1 MPFSRTGKHTSNVV
15 ISTEKNSENSFENT
29 VSNFNYSN
37 TQIYSDLD
45 SKSNV
50 IFVPTT
56 TDFDLTFSRSMN
68 VDTIKVQTGN
78 FDASPRLKHGSVT
91 ITHIVNPSVGGS
103 DDTNN
108 VKGFKN
114 SSNPISIDSSKID
127 SDPDIKNVEM
137 VSQPS
142 TFSSNTSFNFLPVT
156 RLSSNTTY
164 FLNISKPDIKDEDNV
179 TITFEQGKGFTTDNS
194 RSIVTTND
202 YYSGFSCSI
211 ERLLIPSCTTEA
223 IFSVID
229 QMLPTQLFHH
239 TNTS

>member
-1 MPFSRTGKHTSNVV
+1 
-15 ISTEKNSENSFENT
+15 
-29 VSNFNYSN
+29 
-37 TQIYSDLD
+37 
-45 SKSNV
+45 
-50 IFVPTT
+50 
-56 TDFDLTFSRSMN
+56 
-68 VDTIKVQTGN
+68 
-78 FDASPRLKHGSVT
+78 
-91 ITHIVNPSVGGS
+91 
-103 DDTNN
+103 
-108 VKGFKN
+108 
-114 SSNPISIDSSKID
+114 
-127 SDPDIKNVEM
+127 M